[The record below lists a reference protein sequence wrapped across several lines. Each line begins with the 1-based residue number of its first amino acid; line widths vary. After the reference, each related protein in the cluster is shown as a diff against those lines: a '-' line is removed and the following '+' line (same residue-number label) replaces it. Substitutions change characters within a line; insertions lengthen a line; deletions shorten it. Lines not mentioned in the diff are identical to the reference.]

1 MLTWIYFRGN
11 VWLRKFFRARL
22 LALNEIEI
30 VEYIEQL
37 DKEVRALKDE
47 SIRMCW
53 YMRGGLSYDDSMMLS
68 QTERELIGAMI
79 KDNLET
85 TKKSKLPFF

>member
-1 MLTWIYFRGN
+1 
-11 VWLRKFFRARL
+11 
-22 LALNEIEI
+22 
-30 VEYIEQL
+30 
-37 DKEVRALKDE
+37 
-47 SIRMCW
+47 MCW

-85 TKKSKLPFF
+85 TKKSKMPFF